1 MLSGLTYWRLGHFAL
16 KYSFKISWFVLN
28 MIVSFMWT
36 LAPYLMVHWE
46 AVCAILIPL
55 ASVTVY
61 MTLPDVPNIGR
72 SVDLPDPKE
81 YEGLCC
87 ECRKHAIFRLSY
99 MNTWFCGACLEKY
112 MVLNHCVH
120 ETNPTTSHK
129 QFQILVF
136 GNPTMVLGL
145 DEYPDLRHVCEFPSW
160 FITKVTKKWF
170 EGEVMVEYTSFDD
183 ILKLKKPRKTGIIYD
198 TWPPHK
204 KLRDVSVLES
214 SP

>member
-1 MLSGLTYWRLGHFAL
+1 
-16 KYSFKISWFVLN
+16 
-28 MIVSFMWT
+28 
-36 LAPYLMVHWE
+36 
-46 AVCAILIPL
+46 
-55 ASVTVY
+55 
-61 MTLPDVPNIGR
+61 
-72 SVDLPDPKE
+72 
-81 YEGLCC
+81 
-87 ECRKHAIFRLSY
+87 
-99 MNTWFCGACLEKY
+99 

-160 FITKVTKKWF
+160 FITKVTRKWF

-204 KLRDVSVLES
+204 KLRGNA
-214 SP
+214 P